1 MILLLQSYDTSFGCK
16 RVPKMGISEPQR
28 GEKTISFS
36 AMQNAVVSSSR
47 NTELKS
53 LLTAFENKVHRSLFS
68 IHELCGPHQSNE
80 AATMHRVKKHDPDS

>member
-1 MILLLQSYDTSFGCK
+1 
-16 RVPKMGISEPQR
+16 
-28 GEKTISFS
+28 
-36 AMQNAVVSSSR
+36 MQNAVVSSSR

-68 IHELCGPHQSNE
+68 IHELCGPQQSIE